1 MQFGPFVL
9 VDWSLEHP
17 AILQGAKEDLE
28 KDLEKLVKKDP
39 EHPERYEIMP
49 YGVYERAIGFD
60 ERF

>member
-17 AILQGAKEDLE
+17 AISQGTKEELQIQ
-28 KDLEKLVKKDP
+28 LEKLVKKDP

-49 YGVYERAIGFD
+49 YDVYERAIGFD

>member
-28 KDLEKLVKKDP
+28 RDLEKLVKKDP

-49 YGVYERAIGFD
+49 YDVYECAIGFD

>member
-9 VDWSLEHP
+9 VDWSLEYP
-17 AILQGAKEDLE
+17 AILQGTKEDLE
-28 KDLEKLVKKDP
+28 RDLEKLVKKDP

-49 YGVYERAIGFD
+49 YEVYERAVGFD